1 MHCVKYQIFKNKP
14 EAENQIQIFWFSN
27 KILNQNRDFPLFLP
41 FPFTAR
47 KNKINEK
54 TGKNSLYRMVFFKLL
69 FCFNLLP

>member
-14 EAENQIQIFWFSN
+14 EAENQIQSFWFSN

-41 FPFTAR
+41 FSFTAR

-54 TGKNSLYRMVFFKLL
+54 TGKKFALSNGVFKTFIL
-69 FCFNLLP
+69 F